1 MKKFKAIPG
10 KGIFASNEGRRDDYY
25 YRIGAACLSP
35 EAVSDIALAGRYFD
49 PTTQSFK
56 DYEYEF
62 KTEADRIRAEEEVGK
77 ALESLYTELV
87 TKTHQVARK
96 YATGAGDNGATTTL
110 ESGDGIEIGG
120 QFLNF
125 LIANLNADSDDVS
138 LVAHNN
144 WGDRMT
150 PDEFADELYDAAIS
164 NGISPDELDYDTIRD
179 DVADAFSRYDA

>member
-10 KGIFASNEGRRDDYY
+10 KGVFASSEGRRDDYY

-35 EAVSDIALAGRYFD
+35 EAVGDIALAGRYFD

-56 DYEYEF
+56 DYEYIF
-62 KTEADRIRAEEEVGK
+62 KSEDDRIRAEEEVGK
-77 ALESLYTELV
+77 VLESLYTELV

-96 YATGAGDNGATTTL
+96 YATGADDNGDATAP
-110 ESGDGIEIGG
+110 ESGDGILINGDFT
-120 QFLNF
+120 QFL
-125 LIANLNADSDDVS
+125 LDNLNADSSDVE

-144 WGDRMT
+144 WGDSMT
-150 PDEFADELYDAAIS
+150 PDEFADELYDAAIG
-164 NGISPDELDYDTIRD
+164 NGISPDELDYDYIHD